1 MAKKYHYFTIC
12 TWCTLTWQIY
22 IIRISLRKELAKTTT
37 LPTPRHKSITHNST
51 SSKKNIIHR
60 FTGSSLHLHS
70 YCPWV
75 LDPWPMGAIR
85 QWSWVHVTIRWDEL
99 RRARPPAL
107 CLSLLLPSHSLSSS
121 PPGKHRLFFLFL
133 TLLFL
138 SLCVGST
145 HNLFSLP
152 RFLLSSFG
160 DGPRNLTGTPPLQE
174 PSTAALVG
182 SILFGSLLAIALP
195 VFLDLAVLVGS

>member
-1 MAKKYHYFTIC
+1 MMRRHGTFFFFLITSILTLFSERLLTTSTSDGKKYHYFTIC

-99 RRARPPAL
+99 RRARPPCSL
-107 CLSLLLPSHSLSSS
+107 PLSTSPLPFS
-121 PPGKHRLFFLFL
+121 
-133 TLLFL
+133 LFL
-138 SLCVGST
+138 SSRQAQSFL
-145 HNLFSLP
+145 SLSH
-152 RFLLSSFG
+152 SSF
-160 DGPRNLTGTPPLQE
+160 PLTVCGQHT
-174 PSTAALVG
+174 
-182 SILFGSLLAIALP
+182 
-195 VFLDLAVLVGS
+195 